1 MDNIKVLI
9 ATIDFLV
16 HNLQSYSFDGTLHR
30 EALVGALRDCK
41 AALAPLAEPGEIP
54 EEPEPHDDDA
64 IYIDRLCM
72 YASELRSAL
81 ERALAAS
88 ESAFNRGL
96 KAGNEQSVM
105 QQTALIAATARAED
119 TQRML
124 EAEHDAHMECHRR
137 AEASER
143 NAARYRWIPVT
154 ERQPT
159 EKKSY
164 QVIKRH
170 HDGKV
175 VMTERYWVGHAW
187 DSRAQI
193 THWRETDFPTALDAA
208 ARSG

>member
-41 AALAPLAEPGEIP
+41 AALAPLAEPVEIP

-105 QQTALIAATARAED
+105 QQTALIAATARAG
-119 TQRML
+119 
-124 EAEHDAHMECHRR
+124 
-137 AEASER
+137 ASEKDAKLLNGFEKSHQSVYYTTNDWR
-143 NAARYRWIPVT
+143 GVEESGWAYWEEFGPEGPHLYPDIRAAM
-154 ERQPT
+154 Q
-159 EKKSY
+159 
-164 QVIKRH
+164 
-170 HDGKV
+170 
-175 VMTERYWVGHAW
+175 A
-187 DSRAQI
+187 
-193 THWRETDFPTALDAA
+193 ALDAA
-208 ARSG
+208 GRSGG